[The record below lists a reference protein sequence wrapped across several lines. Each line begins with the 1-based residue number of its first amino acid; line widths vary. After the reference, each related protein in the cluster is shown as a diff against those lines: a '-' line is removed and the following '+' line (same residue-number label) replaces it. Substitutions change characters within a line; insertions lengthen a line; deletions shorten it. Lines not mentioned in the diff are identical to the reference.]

1 MTECLKKTF
10 DWKDI
15 YHEIQQ
21 HTQPAE
27 CAVLFTE
34 MKAMCL
40 LCIRDD
46 TATASSTQIND
57 INIEC
62 CGARVCVRKISL
74 VFAANFVCVYVKPE
88 KPTTK
93 SKIRQKA
100 SSLYTKEV

>member
-1 MTECLKKTF
+1 MDFYMKFLWIFIDFTHALIQKCKKTVTHWSPLVGLSSSRTVTECLKKTF

-40 LCIRDD
+40 LCIRDN
-46 TATASSTQIND
+46 TAKASSTQIND
-57 INIEC
+57 INI
-62 CGARVCVRKISL
+62 
-74 VFAANFVCVYVKPE
+74 
-88 KPTTK
+88 
-93 SKIRQKA
+93 
-100 SSLYTKEV
+100 